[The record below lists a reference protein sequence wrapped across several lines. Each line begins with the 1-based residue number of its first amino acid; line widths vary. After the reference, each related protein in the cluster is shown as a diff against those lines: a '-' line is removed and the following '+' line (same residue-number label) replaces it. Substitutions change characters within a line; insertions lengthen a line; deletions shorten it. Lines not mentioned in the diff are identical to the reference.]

1 MGVRDEVAK
10 GLRDL
15 PLGVHK
21 AAPPALRRALRHRM
35 GRYYAWEVGFDFH
48 DPPALE
54 PGEVSG
60 PPDFVGIG
68 VQKAGTTWWW
78 RLVINHPGVSHLL
91 STPRDRYFFGPIQ
104 KERHFFARFG
114 AESFGPADVDDY
126 HRWFPHK
133 TGTITGE
140 WTPDY
145 LYYPW
150 VPPLVARAAP
160 EARILVI
167 LRDPIQRFRSGY
179 AGAIRYGAQHVG
191 AAMAE
196 AVGHSLYADN
206 LRRWMDHF
214 PAEQILIMQYE
225 RCVSAPAEELA
236 RTYRFLG
243 LDPDHRPADIE
254 RPVNKTVEDKGRLDA
269 EVVGRLT
276 DIFAPDVEALAKLVP
291 SLDLTLWP
299 VAGGR

>member
-1 MGVRDEVAK
+1 M
-10 GLRDL
+10 
-15 PLGVHK
+15 
-21 AAPPALRRALRHRM
+21 
-35 GRYYAWEVGFDFH
+35 
-48 DPPALE
+48 
-54 PGEVSG
+54 
-60 PPDFVGIG
+60 
-68 VQKAGTTWWW
+68 
-78 RLVINHPGVSHLL
+78 
-91 STPRDRYFFGPIQ
+91 
-104 KERHFFARFG
+104 
-114 AESFGPADVDDY
+114 
-126 HRWFPHK
+126 
-133 TGTITGE
+133 
-140 WTPDY
+140 
-145 LYYPW
+145 
-150 VPPLVARAAP
+150 ARAAP
-160 EARILVI
+160 EARILLI

-179 AGAIRYGAQHVG
+179 AGAIRYGAAHVG

-225 RCVSAPAEELA
+225 RCVSAPAGELA

-276 DIFAPDVEALAKLVP
+276 DIFAPDVEELAKLVP
-291 SLDLTLWP
+291 SLDLSLWP